1 MSPRARLRGL
11 LDMDPAAVGY
21 LAGWALVRRLPEPL
35 ARALFHFG
43 ADRASAGGRGMDQLR
58 RNLAR
63 VVGPEN
69 VTRDLVRDSVR
80 SYARYW
86 REAFRLPAMTADPM
100 LGARL
105 ADSVVGRETFEASL
119 NSGRGVILALPH
131 SGNWDMAGT
140 FLVKN
145 FGQFTTVAERVR
157 PEILF
162 RAFVDYRE
170 SLGFEVLA
178 LTGGQP
184 PFPRLR
190 EVLAAGGVIALLGE
204 RDLKQSGVTVE
215 FFGETT
221 TMPAGP
227 AHLALETGAALHV
240 VHCWFTDGPEREGWG
255 FSVSDEVEV
264 DELGPT
270 VQRVADLFAAN
281 IAAHPE
287 DWHMLQP
294 QWTADIE
301 ARRKRREQESRARE
315 AGGRQ

>member
-1 MSPRARLRGL
+1 MRDRV
-11 LDMDPAAVGY
+11 DFDPAAAGY
-21 LAGWALVRRLPEPL
+21 LAGWAVVRRLPGPM
-35 ARALFHFG
+35 ARTLFRFG
-43 ADRASAGGRGMDQLR
+43 ADRVSDDGRGMDQLR

-63 VVGPEN
+63 VVGTEN

-86 REAFRLPAMTADPM
+86 REAFRLPSMTRDAV
-100 LGARL
+100 LNARL
-105 ADSVVGRETFEASL
+105 DESIVGWDAFQASV
-119 NSGRGVILALPH
+119 NSGRGVILTLPH
-131 SGNWDMAGT
+131 SGNWDMAGVY
-140 FLVKN
+140 LVKHY
-145 FGQFTTVAERVR
+145 GQFTTVAERVR
-157 PEILF
+157 PEVLF

-190 EVLAAGGVIALLGE
+190 EVLAEGGVICLLGE
-204 RDLKQSGVTVE
+204 RDLKQSGVEVE

-227 AHLALETGAALHV
+227 ARLALQTGAALHV
-240 VHCWFTDGPEREGWG
+240 VHCWFTDGPEGEGWG

-264 DELGPT
+264 DELAPA

-294 QWTADIE
+294 QWTADVE
-301 ARRKRREQESRARE
+301 ERRARREVERGVGEQP
-315 AGGRQ
+315 